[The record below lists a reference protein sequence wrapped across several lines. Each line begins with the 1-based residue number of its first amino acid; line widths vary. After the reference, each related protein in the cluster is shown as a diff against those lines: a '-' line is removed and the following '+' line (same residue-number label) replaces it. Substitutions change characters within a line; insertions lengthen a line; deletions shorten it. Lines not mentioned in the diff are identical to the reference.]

1 MEEKTIFKGS
11 PSQVTNFGFYILC
24 VILFPV
30 FGLGLIMFLFRFLK
44 TKFTKFEITDE
55 RIIEQTGVLSRKT
68 DETELYRVKDI
79 RLEEPFFLRMFGL
92 STILLVTSDKTSPI
106 IKLQGVING
115 NDLRKELR
123 TVVEIRRDKKGVKER
138 DFE

>member
-1 MEEKTIFKGS
+1 MSEKLIVKGS
-11 PSQVTNFGFYILC
+11 PSQITNFGYYVLC
-24 VILFPV
+24 LPLAFVGIGFV
-30 FGLGLIMFLFRFLK
+30 MFLVRFLK
-44 TKFTKFEITDE
+44 TKFTKYEISEE
-55 RIIEQTGVLSRKT
+55 RIIETTGVFSRST

-106 IKLQGVING
+106 ITLSGVKNG
-115 NDLRKELR
+115 NNLRKTLR
-123 TVVEIRRDKKGVKER
+123 DAVEVRRDLKGVRER

>member
-1 MEEKTIFKGS
+1 
-11 PSQVTNFGFYILC
+11 
-24 VILFPV
+24 
-30 FGLGLIMFLFRFLK
+30 MFLVRFLK
-44 TKFTKFEITDE
+44 TKFTKYEISEE
-55 RIIEQTGVLSRKT
+55 RIIETTGVFSRST

-106 IKLQGVING
+106 IALSGVKEG
-115 NDLRKELR
+115 NNLRKTLRDAVEVRREL
-123 TVVEIRRDKKGVKER
+123 KGVRER

>member
-1 MEEKTIFKGS
+1 MSEKLIVKGS
-11 PSQVTNFGFYILC
+11 PSQITNFGYYILC
-24 VILFPV
+24 LPLAFVGIGF
-30 FGLGLIMFLFRFLK
+30 IMFLVRFLK
-44 TKFTKFEITDE
+44 TKYTKYEITEE
-55 RIIEQTGVLSRKT
+55 RITEITGVFSRNT

-106 IKLQGVING
+106 IKLSGVKNG
-115 NDLRKELR
+115 TSLRKTLR
-123 TVVEIRRDKKGVKER
+123 DAVEVRRDIKGVRER